1 MDMLAG
7 YPWRTM
13 DKYWRTLLD
22 ILYGDLVWRSMG
34 YPQIS
39 LDILLGYLFQE
50 MFMRESKRY
59 PKSPKISED
68 IQPYPNISEDIRGY
82 PMGRTPRW
90 GTRSPSLVM
99 SIGSS
104 EPMQNLHSCFLID
117 IILNFIIIIIIII

>member
-34 YPQIS
+34 YLRIS
-39 LDILLGYLFQE
+39 LDILFGYLFQE
-50 MFMRESKRY
+50 IFMRVSKRY

-68 IQPYPNISEDIRGY
+68 IPPYPTISEDIRGY

-90 GTRSPSLVM
+90 SGCQVQAIKSDLNYLF
-99 SIGSS
+99 G
-104 EPMQNLHSCFLID
+104 
-117 IILNFIIIIIIII
+117 ILFVWGLYLN